1 MKLPLPTYKHS
12 FNPYLLIEAVSMFA
26 NKIDEAVKALIEEP
40 NMGFHSKSHMIQLIM
55 RRAGL
60 FMGEENYKDIERY
73 LGDEGADAL
82 LRDFG
87 VERP

>member
-1 MKLPLPTYKHS
+1 MKLPLPTYTHAL
-12 FNPYLLIEAVSMFA
+12 NPYLLIEAVVMFA
-26 NKIDEAVKALIEEP
+26 NKIDEAIKSLIAEP
-40 NMGFHSKSHMIQLIM
+40 NMGFHSKSHMIKLIM

-60 FMGEENYKDIERY
+60 FMGEENYKDIEAY
-73 LGDEGADAL
+73 LAEGADVL